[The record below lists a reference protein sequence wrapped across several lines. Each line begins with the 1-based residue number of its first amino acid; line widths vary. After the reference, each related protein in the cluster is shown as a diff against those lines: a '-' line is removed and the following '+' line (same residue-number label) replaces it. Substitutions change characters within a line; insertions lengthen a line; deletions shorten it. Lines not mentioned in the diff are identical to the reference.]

1 MKSRVGR
8 LFFFFF
14 TASLVFVSF
23 SASKIFSEEPVQTA
37 SPKEEIMESVI
48 TKIVAEEEVE
58 LMGETG
64 LSQKLEL
71 LIGKG
76 SLAGEKII
84 IETGAAGIFSAGNP
98 RYVVGDKLL
107 ISYFRSAAGEEENF
121 FIVDYSR
128 KSSLLFLFSVFVVL
142 AVLVGGL
149 WGAAAILG
157 MGFSFLVIFKFI
169 LPKIIQGYHPV
180 LIAIIGSLLI
190 IPVTFCLS
198 HGFNKKTYLSI
209 LSTAVTLILTG
220 LLSSFFV
227 GSAKLTG
234 FSTEEAGFLQA
245 VASGKIDMAAL
256 LLAGIIISVLG
267 VLDDITVAQTAV
279 AFQLKE
285 VSSEISFKELYCRS
299 MKVGRDHISSMI
311 NTLVLVYAGM
321 SLPLLLLFIDSSR
334 SFSEAINYELVA
346 SEIVRTL
353 VGSVGLVLAVP
364 ITTVLASFFLTRGK
378 KD

>member
-1 MKSRVGR
+1 MKGRISR

-14 TASLVFVSF
+14 TASLFFVSF
-23 SASKIFSEEPVQTA
+23 SASKIFSEETNQTT
-37 SPKEEIMESVI
+37 SPKEEIMEARI
-48 TKIVAEEEVE
+48 TDIVSEEEIE

-71 LIGKG
+71 LITKG
-76 SLAGEKII
+76 SLAERKII

-98 RYVVGDKLL
+98 RYFVGDKLL
-107 ISYFRSAAGEEENF
+107 ISYFKGIDEEENF

-128 KSSLLFLFSVFVVL
+128 KSSLLFLFLIFVIL

-149 WGAAAILG
+149 WGATSLLG
-157 MGFSFLVIFKFI
+157 MGFSFLIIFKFI
-169 LPKIIQGYHPV
+169 LPKIIQGYNPV
-180 LIAIIGSLLI
+180 LIAITGSLLI
-190 IPVTFCLS
+190 VPVTFYLS
-198 HGFNKKTYLSI
+198 HGFNKKTHLSI
-209 LSTAVTLILTG
+209 SSTAATLVLTG

-245 VASGKIDMAAL
+245 VTSGKIDMAAL
-256 LLAGIIISVLG
+256 LLGGIIISVLG
-267 VLDDITVAQTAV
+267 VLDDITVAQTSV

-285 VSSEISFKELYCRS
+285 VSPEISFKELYCRS

-311 NTLVLVYAGM
+311 NTLVLVYAGT

-346 SEIVRTL
+346 NEIVRTL
-353 VGSVGLVLAVP
+353 VGSIGLVLAVP
-364 ITTVLASFFLTRGK
+364 ITTLLASFFLTRGK